1 MFSRSIIT
9 ESSSI
14 IKFYKKSRFSL
25 YFAKLQ
31 LHIIAIIISAMIKK
45 GFVGK
50 VTNVAE
56 LMPFRHRTNIGKVL
70 TKSPWNEDY
79 VERALR
85 KLVVKKI
92 WDISK
97 ATGKPIYVAR
107 DDTISERTVPSSK
120 ALGERKKNRLLKSV
134 PVQNSKSKRRN
145 KGDFLYNS
153 IIGTLV
159 KKIYM
164 LQN

>member
-14 IKFYKKSRFSL
+14 IKYYKKSRFSL
-25 YFAKLQ
+25 YFTKLQ
-31 LHIIAIIISAMIKK
+31 LHIIALIISAMIKK

-56 LMPFRHRTNIGKVL
+56 LMPFRHRTNIGKFL

-85 KLVVKKI
+85 KLVVKKNLGY
-92 WDISK
+92 SK
-97 ATGKPIYVAR
+97 ATGKPIYVAI
-107 DDTISERTVPSSK
+107 DDTGSRS
-120 ALGERKKNRLLKSV
+120 RW
-134 PVQNSKSKRRN
+134 
-145 KGDFLYNS
+145 
-153 IIGTLV
+153 
-159 KKIYM
+159 
-164 LQN
+164 

>member
-1 MFSRSIIT
+1 
-9 ESSSI
+9 
-14 IKFYKKSRFSL
+14 
-25 YFAKLQ
+25 
-31 LHIIAIIISAMIKK
+31 MIKK

-56 LMPFRHRTNIGKVL
+56 LMPFRHRTNIGKFL

-85 KLVVKKI
+85 KLVVKKN

-97 ATGKPIYVAR
+97 ATGKPIYVAI

-120 ALGERKKNRLLKSV
+120 ALGERKKNRLLKSIH
-134 PVQNSKSKRRN
+134 VQNLK
-145 KGDFLYNS
+145 
-153 IIGTLV
+153 
-159 KKIYM
+159 
-164 LQN
+164 